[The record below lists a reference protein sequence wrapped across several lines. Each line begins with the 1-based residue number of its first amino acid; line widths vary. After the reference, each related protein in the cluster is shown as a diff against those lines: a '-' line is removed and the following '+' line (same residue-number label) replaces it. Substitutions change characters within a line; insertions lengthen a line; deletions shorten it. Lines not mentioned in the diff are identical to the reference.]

1 MFPFLLRGARGNVGL
16 TLGALRYFKD
26 FDFMFVMG
34 HEPGPFESFSGQTAH
49 CWCDCTIRPQL
60 RHGNLNSQSF
70 SCCFHKS

>member
-34 HEPGPFESFSGQTAH
+34 HSPAHLKLSPGRQPIAGAIARLDRN
-49 CWCDCTIRPQL
+49 CDTET
-60 RHGNLNSQSF
+60 
-70 SCCFHKS
+70 